1 MMVKEV
7 KEFICKNY
15 MQSGFTKENS
25 YSMKHWKKNDLLV
38 LAAKLTKNTWC

>member
-15 MQSGFTKENS
+15 MQGGFTKENS
-25 YSMKHWKKNDLLV
+25 YSMKH
-38 LAAKLTKNTWC
+38 